1 MLYYSQEKRNN
12 KKNTVKTPVSSDNNK
27 VFEKTLQLKLNF
39 LSATDPVSH

>member
-12 KKNTVKTPVSSDNNK
+12 KKNIVKTPVSSDNNK